1 MPPRTNGW
9 DRGKKI
15 RRPRAIRRILILCE
29 DTKSS
34 RDYFE
39 SFPHDPNQVEI
50 ACVGTGRNTDSLMED
65 AIRRKVEAIKNK
77 APYESIWVVF
87 DKDSFSSQQFN
98 RAFDLARN
106 HNEITACWS
115 NECFELW
122 YLLHFCYQ
130 NTGIAR
136 EQIYQRVSDLLEKT
150 YDKADPSVYATLM
163 PHLET
168 ALQNAER
175 LEFTNAEQG
184 TEIDNPSTRVH
195 HLVKHLRS
203 LEPNRE

>member
-9 DRGKKI
+9 DRGKKV
-15 RRPRAIRRILILCE
+15 RRSRAIRRILILCE
-29 DTKSS
+29 DEKSS
-34 RDYFE
+34 RDYFS
-39 SFPHDPNQVEI
+39 SFPNDLEQVEI
-50 ACVGTGRNTDSLMED
+50 SCVGTGMNTDSLMEE
-65 AIRRKVEAIKNK
+65 AIRRKVEAIKNRE
-77 APYESIWVVF
+77 PYESIWVVF

-136 EQIYQRVSDLLEKT
+136 EQIFQRVGELLEKT
-150 YDKADPSVYATLM
+150 YDKADPSVYATLK
-163 PHLET
+163 PHLER

-175 LEFTNAEQG
+175 LEFANVEQG
-184 TEIDNPSTRVH
+184 TETENPSTRVH
-195 HLVKHLRS
+195 YLIKHLRS
-203 LEPNRE
+203 LDPNRE

>member
-1 MPPRTNGW
+1 MPPRTKDW
-9 DRGKKI
+9 DRGKKV

-29 DTKSS
+29 DEKSS
-34 RDYFE
+34 RDYFS
-39 SFPHDPNQVEI
+39 SFPHDRNQVEI
-50 ACVGTGRNTDSLMED
+50 ACVGTGMNTDSLMAD
-65 AIRRKVEAIKNK
+65 AIRRKNAAIKNK

-87 DKDSFSSQQFN
+87 DKDSSSSQQFN
-98 RAFDLARN
+98 RAFDLARS

-136 EQIYQRVSDLLEKT
+136 EQIFARVGELLEKA

-163 PHLET
+163 PHLER

-175 LEFTNAEQG
+175 LEFANAEQG
-184 TEIDNPSTRVH
+184 TKTDNPSTRVH
-195 HLVKHLRS
+195 HLVKHLLS
-203 LEPNRE
+203 LDPDRQ